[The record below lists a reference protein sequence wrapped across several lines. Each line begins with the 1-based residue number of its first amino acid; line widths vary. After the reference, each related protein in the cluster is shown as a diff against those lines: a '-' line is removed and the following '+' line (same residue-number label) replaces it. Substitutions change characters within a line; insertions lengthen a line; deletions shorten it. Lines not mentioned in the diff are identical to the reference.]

1 MALFRSERGIGRG
14 EVPESRLE
22 VPIFA
27 LFMLVCAGILVAIHL
42 RFGNMSLTLAFAVSM
57 LVFGITAVRVEFG
70 VYILVLAMLLSP
82 EIVADSSSGEHSVNV
97 RYDDLLIVVIFL
109 GVMVKLVFDGR
120 FRPWRPSP
128 INAGIFSY
136 YGVCVVSTLL
146 ALERNLGAWHRQDA
160 FFVMLKMLEFY
171 MIFFLVGH
179 AIRNLSDIKH
189 QLVLFFLVA
198 LIVCGYAVSTIS
210 TEMRVG
216 APFDEGGTEPNTL
229 GGYLTVIMCVALGLF
244 TQARGWPRKAL
255 FLGIILLAFLPF
267 LHTLSRASYVSLV
280 VGTVAIS
287 LVSRKFYILIL
298 LGVVLA
304 SSSIIMPE
312 KVKERVLF
320 TFQAGHGEDV
330 SVGGRDLG
338 LQVDKSTN
346 ERILVWRKVGFILKL
361 GPQFLLLG
369 AGVAWESVLDSQYA
383 RIILETGL
391 LGILAFAFMQYR
403 ILKTLREAYR
413 WTDSW
418 LARGIAMGVF
428 GAAIAL
434 IVHGAGTISFLIV
447 RIMEPY
453 WFLVA
458 VCVVIREEAL
468 EKHYARY
475 LAQKQRSQA
484 PPAVATVPV
493 PSPQSNPA

>member
-27 LFMLVCAGILVAIHL
+27 LFMLVCSAILFVIHVRLGNISVTVAV
-42 RFGNMSLTLAFAVSM
+42 AVSM
-57 LVFGITAVRVEFG
+57 LVFGITAIRVEFG

-82 EIVADSSSGEHSVNV
+82 EITADNSAGEHNVNI

-109 GVMVKLVFDGR
+109 GVMVKLVFDGN
-120 FRPWRPSP
+120 FRLWRPSP
-128 INAGIFSY
+128 INVGIFGY
-136 YGVCVVSTLL
+136 YGVCVISTLL

-179 AIRNLSDIKH
+179 SVRNLKDIRN
-189 QLVLFFLVA
+189 QLVLFFIVA
-198 LIVCGYAVSTIS
+198 MTVSIYAISTIP
-210 TEMRVG
+210 TEARVG

-229 GGYLTVIMCVALGLF
+229 GGYLTVIMCLALGLF
-244 TQARGWPRKAL
+244 TQARGVTRKV
-255 FLGIILLAFLPF
+255 PF
-267 LHTLSRASYVSLV
+267 LLVVVVAFVPFLYTLSRASYISIIVGSV
-280 VGTVAIS
+280 VIC
-287 LVSRKFYILIL
+287 LVSRKYLLIIAMVVALAFSSL
-298 LGVVLA
+298 L
-304 SSSIIMPE
+304 MPQ
-312 KVKERVLF
+312 KVKERVLY
-320 TFQAGHGEDV
+320 TFQGGAGQQV

-338 LQVDKSTN
+338 VTVDKSTN
-346 ERILVWRKVGFILKL
+346 ERILVWRKVGFILRL
-361 GPQFLLLG
+361 GPQFFLLG

-391 LGILAFAFMQYR
+391 LGILAFGFMQYR

-413 WTDSW
+413 WTDHW
-418 LARGIAMGVF
+418 MARGLAMGAF
-428 GAAIAL
+428 GAAVAL
-434 IVHGAGTISFLIV
+434 IVHGLGTISFLIV

-458 VCVVIREEAL
+458 VCVVIREDAL
-468 EKHYARY
+468 SKHYARHVARKRAEA
-475 LAQKQRSQA
+475 LAAVRVAEADST
-484 PPAVATVPV
+484 PA
-493 PSPQSNPA
+493 